1 MMQSLTHRRDEPR
14 TTALQEVL
22 QALATVL
29 GDAGGLE
36 ERSRSA
42 FAPIAQAMLL
52 QRFARELAVAEAES
66 FLEAA

>member
-1 MMQSLTHRRDEPR
+1 MSSLSHCHDALR
-14 TTALQEVL
+14 TTALQDAL
-22 QALATVL
+22 QAFASVLADV
-29 GDAGGLE
+29 GGLD
-36 ERSRSA
+36 ERSKSA